1 MAVAIY
7 AKQVPEH
14 LVDILDKWRQKQ
26 IPTLNR
32 QQAVIHVL
40 NEWANQHK
48 QEFVKEGIITN
59 EQVTPFVETQ

>member
-1 MAVAIY
+1 MTAAIY

-40 NEWANQHK
+40 NEWVNQHK

-59 EQVTPFVETQ
+59 EQITSFIETQ

>member
-1 MAVAIY
+1 MTVAIY

-40 NEWANQHK
+40 NEWVNQHK

-59 EQVTPFVETQ
+59 EQVTSFVETQ

>member
-1 MAVAIY
+1 MTVAIY

-40 NEWANQHK
+40 NEWVNQHK
-48 QEFVKEGIITN
+48 QEFVKEGILTN
-59 EQVTPFVETQ
+59 GQGDPHFETQ

>member
-1 MAVAIY
+1 MTAAIY

-40 NEWANQHK
+40 NEWVNQHK
-48 QEFVKEGIITN
+48 KEFVEEGIITN
-59 EQVTPFVETQ
+59 EQVTHYVETQ

>member
-1 MAVAIY
+1 MTVAIY

-40 NEWANQHK
+40 NEWVNQHK

-59 EQVTPFVETQ
+59 ELVTPFVETQ

>member
-1 MAVAIY
+1 MTAAIY

-26 IPTLNR
+26 IPILNR

-40 NEWANQHK
+40 NEWVNRHK

-59 EQVTPFVETQ
+59 DQVTP

>member
-1 MAVAIY
+1 MTVAIY

-40 NEWANQHK
+40 NEWVNQHK
-48 QEFVKEGIITN
+48 QEFVEEGIITN
-59 EQVTPFVETQ
+59 EQVIYHVETQ

>member
-1 MAVAIY
+1 MTAAIY

-40 NEWANQHK
+40 NEWVNQHK
-48 QEFVKEGIITN
+48 QEFVEEGIITN
-59 EQVTPFVETQ
+59 EQVTHYVETQ